1 MANLS
6 FFDALNGPD
15 RFQTRYLSR
24 TPSAWSSVTCGDRVH
39 AQYCKERRS
48 GMKSVRIIVLV
59 TVGLALYA
67 NPGLARERGFSA
79 YDRIEH
85 TESRGR
91 GDEPARGRDSQ
102 GVKQSSPAA
111 SHSKKTRR
119 VSCGHLSKRGCRDPF
134 TARRP
139 RARRP
144 RKQDERSTTFQPPR
158 SQVQVHGVVVR

>member
-1 MANLS
+1 
-6 FFDALNGPD
+6 
-15 RFQTRYLSR
+15 
-24 TPSAWSSVTCGDRVH
+24 
-39 AQYCKERRS
+39 
-48 GMKSVRIIVLV
+48 MKSVRIIVLV
-59 TVGLALYA
+59 TVGLALYV

-79 YDRIEH
+79 YDRIER

-102 GVKQSSPAA
+102 GVKQSSPAT